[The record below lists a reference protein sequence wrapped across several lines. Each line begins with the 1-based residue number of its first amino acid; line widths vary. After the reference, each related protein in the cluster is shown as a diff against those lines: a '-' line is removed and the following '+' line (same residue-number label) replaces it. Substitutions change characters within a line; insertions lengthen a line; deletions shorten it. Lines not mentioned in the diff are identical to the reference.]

1 MFQYTLLKLL
11 RKVRYQYE
19 VLGFILTTELTL
31 QLLNTKRID
40 TLSYRRASLCGL
52 PNEMSST
59 IIQALGPV
67 DCICLALTS
76 KHLVRVANFAYLTIP
91 TGKVTSKARLGSVK
105 GSAQHVAAQEIW
117 NELIGERLMGS
128 WVPRTLHART
138 SYLTDTIGEAGLLA
152 AEARLSQE

>member
-11 RKVRYQYE
+11 RMVRYQYE

-31 QLLNTKRID
+31 QLLNTKWID

-52 PNEMSST
+52 PNELSCT

-67 DCICLALTS
+67 DRICLALTS
-76 KHLVRVANFAYLTIP
+76 KHLVQVANFAYLTIP
-91 TGKVTSKARLGSVK
+91 TGKVTSKAGLGSVK

-128 WVPRTLHART
+128 WVPRTLHVRT